1 VILAGVHL
9 SDDISLGDLLV
20 AVGTFLL
27 AVFTAYLAWV
37 TSRLDK
43 RTAEREERRQER
55 RVRGVARIMDGELET
70 IQRTIEQA
78 QGSGSLL
85 VAAGLPHAAWNRDG
99 ALIAETLPLNGATE
113 VIRAFEKLK
122 AWENVL
128 NQLRGAGPAG
138 TSLPLNAEAGSDL
151 ADLLKA
157 VERARANLHELAYP
171 NPSGATGA

>member
-1 VILAGVHL
+1 MVLAGVHL
-9 SDDISLGDLLV
+9 SGDISLGDLLV

-27 AVFTAYLAWV
+27 AVFTACLAWV

-78 QGSGSLL
+78 QGNGSLL
-85 VAAGLPHAAWNRDG
+85 VAAGLPHAAWDRDG
-99 ALIAETLPLNGATE
+99 ALITETLPLNGAKE
-113 VIRAFEKLK
+113 LIRAFEKLRV
-122 AWENVL
+122 WENVL
-128 NQLRGAGPAG
+128 AQLRGAGPAG
-138 TSLPLNAEAGSDL
+138 SSLPLNSEAGSDL

-171 NPSGATGA
+171 SGA

>member
-1 VILAGVHL
+1 VILAGVRL
-9 SDDISLGDLLV
+9 SGDISLGDLLV

-43 RTAEREERRQER
+43 RTAEREGLRQER

-85 VAAGLPHAAWNRDG
+85 VIAKMPHAAWDRDG
-99 ALIAETLPLNGATE
+99 ALIAETLPLNGAKE
-113 VIRAFEKLK
+113 LISAFEKLRV
-122 AWENVL
+122 WENVL
-128 NQLRGAGPAG
+128 AQLRGAGPAG
-138 TSLPLNAEAGSDL
+138 SSLPLNAEAGSDL

-157 VERARANLHELAYP
+157 VERARSNLHELAYP
-171 NPSGATGA
+171 NPSGA

>member
-1 VILAGVHL
+1 VVLAGVHL

-27 AVFTAYLAWV
+27 AVFTAYLAWT

-70 IQRTIEQA
+70 IQRTVEQA
-78 QGSGSLL
+78 QGNGSLL

-171 NPSGATGA
+171 NPSGA